1 MSGVSFERLP
11 PERRIAAPVA
21 ASAGSCCCCCCCC
34 LHTVGS
40 IVGALTAKTPKAPD
54 TVPTAVVGGSEAG
67 PRYSVRKEYWVT
79 LLILSTVA
87 FPILLVATDIRL
99 KRIEEWL
106 LMYAIFMPGI
116 QLAATIVVGFR
127 NTFSKRPGQQERIR
141 HLGSITL
148 RAFIGT
154 LAGLLIMLLLFVAR

>member
-11 PERRIAAPVA
+11 PERRIAAPTA

-40 IVGALTAKTPKAPD
+40 IVGALTAKTPKPPD
-54 TVPTAVVGGSEAG
+54 AVPTAVVGGSEAT

-99 KRIEEWL
+99 RRIEEWL

-116 QLAATIVVGFR
+116 QLAATVVVGVR
-127 NTFSKRPGQQERIR
+127 NTFSKRPGLQERIN
-141 HLGSITL
+141 HLGSITV